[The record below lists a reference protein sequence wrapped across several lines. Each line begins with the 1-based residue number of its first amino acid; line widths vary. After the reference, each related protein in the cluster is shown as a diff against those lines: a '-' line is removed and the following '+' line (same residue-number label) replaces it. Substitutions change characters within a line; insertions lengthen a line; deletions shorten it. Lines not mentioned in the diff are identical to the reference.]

1 MQRRTVLRALAGLA
15 TLTTPAFTTEG
26 PRFDTGAD
34 EWESIAATYATLY
47 YALPPAE
54 LINRLSA
61 EMAALEHKA
70 AGKDQTSLCRVAA
83 QLSAVMALALVASH
97 RLPLARRWWV
107 TAHRYADQSGDLDTR
122 LWVSDW
128 EVVSGTYE
136 RRPTSQIIDLAD
148 QTISLADQA
157 ITLGGDHVCC
167 GSVGIWS
174 GRAQALAL
182 AGNTKEAI
190 SALHMTADVAERM
203 PAAVMANAGSLFGWH
218 EVRLRHTESYVYTH
232 LGLTDQAM
240 AAQDRALAIY
250 PTELSRERALLELH
264 RAKCHILR
272 GDIGDGLTYAADVLD
287 DLPADQHN
295 ASLYEIGRHVIRAV
309 PSNERRRAEYGE
321 LRERL
326 LTLRASLDPR

>member
-1 MQRRTVLRALAGLA
+1 
-15 TLTTPAFTTEG
+15 
-26 PRFDTGAD
+26 
-34 EWESIAATYATLY
+34 SIAATYATLY

-54 LINRLSA
+54 LINRLGA

-83 QLSAVMALALVASH
+83 QLSAVMALALVDNH
-97 RLPLARRWWV
+97 RVPLARRWWV

-136 RRPTSQIIDLAD
+136 RRPTGQIID
-148 QTISLADQA
+148 LADQA

-167 GSVGIWS
+167 GSAGVWA

-190 SALHMTADVAERM
+190 SALHKTAEHTERM
-203 PAAVMANAGSLFGWH
+203 PAAVIADNISVFGWP

-232 LGLTDQAM
+232 LGLTDQTM
-240 AAQDRALAIY
+240 AAQDR
-250 PTELSRERALLELH
+250 E
-264 RAKCHILR
+264 
-272 GDIGDGLTYAADVLD
+272 
-287 DLPADQHN
+287 
-295 ASLYEIGRHVIRAV
+295 
-309 PSNERRRAEYGE
+309 
-321 LRERL
+321 
-326 LTLRASLDPR
+326 